1 MSKVL
6 VTGANGL
13 LATNVIKTL
22 LEKGYKVRGM
32 LRNPDKYKGP
42 RNQNLELVTG
52 DITSPDQIEE
62 ILENCKSV
70 IHVAAITSQSI
81 RNYHKYEKVNVKA
94 TRKLLELSISKKIE
108 KFVFVSSANAFGYG
122 TVENPGNEKM
132 PVKPPFSKSLY
143 ARSKAEAQ
151 KEVLAFQ
158 DRIAVSVVN
167 PTFIIGPYDA
177 KPGSGQIILMGHRK
191 KIIFAPPGG
200 KNFVNA
206 TDAAN
211 GVVAALEKGENGQ
224 AYLLAG
230 ENLSFRDFFRK
241 LGEIEKKHPVIITV
255 PAFILNAAGIFG
267 TIIRL
272 LGINSQLSLTN
283 TKMLCVNNFYTSKKA
298 KKELGIGFEGI
309 DKGIKECLSW
319 FLKSGVIDK

>member
-6 VTGANGL
+6 VTGANGM
-13 LATNVIKTL
+13 LATNVINRL
-22 LEKGYKVRGM
+22 LETGYKVRGM
-32 LRNPDKYKGP
+32 LRNPDKYQGP

-52 DITSPDQIEE
+52 DITRPDQIEE
-62 ILENCKSV
+62 ILKDCTSV

-81 RNYHKYEKVNVKA
+81 RTYHKYEEVNVKA
-94 TRKLLELSISKKIE
+94 TRKLLELSISNKIK

-132 PVKPPFSKSLY
+132 PIQLPFSKSLY

-151 KEVLAFQ
+151 KEVFACQ
-158 DRIAVSVVN
+158 DRISVSVVN

-177 KPGSGQIILMGHRK
+177 KPGSGKIILMGHRK
-191 KIIFAPPGG
+191 RIIFAPPGG

-211 GVVAALEKGENGQ
+211 GVVAALEKGANGQ

-241 LGEIEKKHPVIITV
+241 LGDIEQKHPMIITI
-255 PAFILNAAGIFG
+255 PPLFLNAAGIIG
-267 TIIRL
+267 NIIRL
-272 LGINSQLSLTN
+272 SGINSQLSLTN

-298 KKELGIGFEGI
+298 KEELGVRFDGI

-319 FLKSGVIDK
+319 FRKSGVIDK